1 MKKIEILSPAG
12 NLEKLETAYLY
23 GADAAYVGG
32 KEFSLRSKAGNFSI
46 EEIKIARE
54 ISIKLNK
61 NHLF

>member
-32 KEFSLRSKAGNFSI
+32 K
-46 EEIKIARE
+46 
-54 ISIKLNK
+54 
-61 NHLF
+61 